1 MKGLL
6 KKYKAYLVTL
16 AVLSVYVFFAF
27 AIKTPCPI
35 KHLTGISCAGCG
47 MSRALMSALSLDLT
61 GAFRYHPLWVTVP
74 PAAVALAILG
84 ANEKKHASMIL
95 LVCLAILFFGTW
107 IVRLATGDEIVKID
121 LAEGAVAKFFSTNN

>member
-1 MKGLL
+1 MKSLFA
-6 KKYKAYLVTL
+6 KYKVYLITL
-16 AVLSVYVFFAF
+16 AVLLIYVLCAF
-27 AIKTPCPI
+27 ALKMPCPI

-107 IVRLATGDEIVKID
+107 IVRLATGDEIVRFD
-121 LAEGAVAKFFSTNN
+121 LAQGALARLLNKE